1 MNPRFI
7 RITNFLGAFLGLW
20 AIQLSLGITV
30 RNPLTVVLFVCLFMG
45 MEWVSNL
52 TSKREISL
60 INKVIFFGVPA
71 LLAGGIML
79 FVGKRASASFSS
91 SLFKAM
97 TYAILFA
104 GYHVLILFVV
114 RTCLRLIKRDA
125 YEKVPDEGSSYE
137 VKSTGGSDES
147 TAESIKNCGDEISLF
162 ITAALV
168 CFICYLP
175 YYLYEFPGIMT
186 ADSLVQYGQIIGKE
200 PLSNHHPIIH
210 TMLIKFFYMIGMGIT
225 HDPVKAISFYT
236 FFQMVFMS
244 LCGAFLVREVMR
256 VLGYFDR
263 TIAVLTIIF
272 LALMPFNAVFAV
284 TIWKDVPFAGI
295 AVLLSCH
302 LSEMYRKRDDL
313 KVRHFIILS
322 FLLILFS
329 LFRSN
334 AFYAS
339 VVLIPFL
346 IYFFRKKIAAVAAFA
361 LVPVIIVLIV
371 KGPVFDMCGVKG
383 PDFTESLSLPIQQVA
398 RVLADGGTVTDDDL
412 TLIDAVIDRTYVK
425 ELYVANYADNMKE
438 LVRAG
443 RPEVLENNK
452 GEYLR
457 LWARIGLSNPLLY
470 LRAWYDLEG
479 GYIYPDVAYSV
490 GDVDGVMANDM
501 GLYSSPII
509 GGKFIKVKEILLK
522 LSDFMPIYGMF
533 FSIGAYT
540 WALVISLCFALKKRC
555 FVLVHVLMLLIVW
568 TLLVAAPVMD
578 FRYAYAMV
586 LSFPLW
592 IVSGAVTK

>member
-45 MEWVSNL
+45 MEWVSGYG
-52 TSKREISL
+52 SRKEVGAVK
-60 INKVIFFGVPA
+60 KVLLFGLSVLPA
-71 LLAGGIML
+71 AGLAL
-79 FVGKRASASFSS
+79 FLGNRASASFNS
-91 SLFKAM
+91 SLFKAL
-97 TYAILFA
+97 TSAILFA
-104 GYHVLILFVV
+104 GYYVLILCGV
-114 RTCLRLIKRDA
+114 RAFLRLIKRDG
-125 YEKVPDEGSSYE
+125 YEKA
-137 VKSTGGSDES
+137 SDDNAGDMNN
-147 TAESIKNCGDEISLF
+147 TAARTSDGMMRLTPKPERRLF
-162 ITAALV
+162 VITALV

-175 YYLYEFPGIMT
+175 YFLYEFPGIMT

-210 TMLIKFFYMIGMGIT
+210 TMLIKYFYMIGMGIT
-225 HDPVKAISFYT
+225 HDPVKAIAFYT

-263 TIAVLTIIF
+263 TIAALTIVF

-313 KVRHFIILS
+313 KVRHFVILS

-412 TLIDAVIDRTYVK
+412 ALIDAVIDRTYVK

-443 RPEVLENNK
+443 HPEVLENNK

-555 FVLVHVLMLLIVW
+555 FVLVHVLMLLIVG

-592 IVSGAVTK
+592 VVSGAVTK